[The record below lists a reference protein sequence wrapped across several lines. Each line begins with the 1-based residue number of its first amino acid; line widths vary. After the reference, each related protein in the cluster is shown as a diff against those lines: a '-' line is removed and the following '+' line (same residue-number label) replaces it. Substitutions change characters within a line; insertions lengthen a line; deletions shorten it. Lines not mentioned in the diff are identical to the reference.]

1 MSSVQIYTNT
11 SNSHFAT
18 TTGNTDGTR
27 SVAARIGAAPLSHVV
42 RQTKPDATAFPNS
55 LFIGSSLNYLRIK
68 LLVNS
73 ATTSPE
79 SGAVPVFH
87 IYGWSQESS
96 TRHWEARKIAT
107 LTPSSATCA
116 TSSTFT
122 MPGLTGS
129 WREIFQYEASIGGP
143 PPTSPPVPTSG
154 EAKIYNGD
162 LVGGGG
168 FFLIDTIGT
177 EMVEIHTTTGAAT
190 FSFAALCAGL

>member
-11 SNSHFAT
+11 SNAHFAT
-18 TTGNTDGTR
+18 TTGGADGART
-27 SVAARIGAAPLSHVV
+27 VAARIGAAPLSHVI
-42 RQTKPDATAFPNS
+42 RSTKPDATAFPNS

-68 LLVNS
+68 ILVNS
-73 ATTSPE
+73 ATTSPDA
-79 SGAVPVFH
+79 GAVPIFH

-96 TRHWEARKIAT
+96 TRYWEARKIAT
-107 LTPSSATCA
+107 LTPDAAACA

-129 WREIFQYEASIGGP
+129 WREIFQYNAGGGGP
-143 PPTSPPVPTSG
+143 PPIGPIPTSG

-177 EMVEIHTTTGAAT
+177 EMVEIHTTTPVAT
-190 FSFAALCAGL
+190 YSFAALCAGL

>member
-11 SNSHFAT
+11 SNAHFAT

-27 SVAARIGAAPLSHVV
+27 IVASLANASAPSSHLI

-68 LLVNS
+68 ILTNG
-73 ATTSPE
+73 ASPLT
-79 SGAVPVFH
+79 AAIPVFH

-96 TRHWEARKIAT
+96 SRCWEARKIAT
-107 LTPSSATCA
+107 LTPNSLSCT
-116 TSSTFT
+116 TSGTFT
-122 MPGLTGS
+122 MPGLSGS
-129 WREIFQYEASIGGP
+129 WREVFEFGAASLGGGFL
-143 PPTSPPVPTSG
+143 PTSG

-177 EMVEIHTTTGAAT
+177 EMVEIHITRNAIGTQPE
-190 FSFAALCAGL
+190 FAALCAGL

>member
-11 SNSHFAT
+11 SNAHFAT
-18 TTGNTDGTR
+18 TTGNTDGARTVLAR
-27 SVAARIGAAPLSHVV
+27 AAAAPLSHVI

-68 LLVNS
+68 LIVNS
-73 ATTSPE
+73 STTSPDP
-79 SGAVPVFH
+79 GAIPVFH

-107 LTPSSATCA
+107 LTPDVQACA

-129 WREIFQYEASIGGP
+129 WREIYQYNAGGGGP
-143 PPTSPPVPTSG
+143 PPIGPVPTSG

-177 EMVEIHTTTGAAT
+177 EMVEIHTTTPAVA

>member
-11 SNSHFAT
+11 SNAHFAT
-18 TTGNTDGTR
+18 TTGNADGTR
-27 SVAARIGAAPLSHVV
+27 SVLARVGAAPLSHLI
-42 RQTKPDATAFPNS
+42 RSTKPDATAFPNS

-68 LLVNS
+68 LLVFS
-73 ATTSPE
+73 ATPTPDP
-79 SGAVPVFH
+79 GGTTLFH
-87 IYGWSQESS
+87 IYGWSQEAS
-96 TRHWEARKIAT
+96 TRYWEARKIAT
-107 LTPSSATCA
+107 LAPDISACA

-129 WREIFQYEASIGGP
+129 WREIFQYNAGGGGP
-143 PPTSPPVPTSG
+143 PPIGPIPTSG

-162 LVGGGG
+162 SVGGGG

-177 EMVEIHTTTGAAT
+177 EMVEIHITTTGTA